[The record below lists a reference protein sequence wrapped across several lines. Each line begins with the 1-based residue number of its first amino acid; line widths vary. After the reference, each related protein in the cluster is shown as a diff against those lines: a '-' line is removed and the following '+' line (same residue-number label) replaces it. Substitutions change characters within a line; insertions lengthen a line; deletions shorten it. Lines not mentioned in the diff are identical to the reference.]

1 MTSLGRLSTVLQLPA
16 DFSPEVFLS
25 VWVVGEAAHGSGH
38 WTLGR
43 CFLGPLLPSLRNR
56 QEALGTKLDM
66 GWRKWAG
73 ETQQHGVRLPQDLAG
88 KELPVREGRVLP
100 AETQ

>member
-1 MTSLGRLSTVLQLPA
+1 M
-16 DFSPEVFLS
+16 
-25 VWVVGEAAHGSGH
+25 
-38 WTLGR
+38 
-43 CFLGPLLPSLRNR
+43 
-56 QEALGTKLDM
+56 GTKLDM